1 MPSIIQLFG
10 DLSLENKARD
20 QILELHRKK
29 RQENKAFCDARAADD
44 AADAERVAA
53 KRVAARA
60 ARRALTSASASAS
73 APAPASASAPAPAS
87 ASAPAPASASAPAH
101 VTASTPAHVTASTS
115 APVPCSYA
123 VLQSLV
129 AAMSSK

>member
-10 DLSLENKARD
+10 DLLLENKAQN
-20 QILELHRKK
+20 QILELRRKK

-73 APAPASASAPAPAS
+73 APAP
-87 ASAPAPASASAPAH
+87 
-101 VTASTPAHVTASTS
+101 VTASTS
-115 APVPCSYA
+115 APVTALAPASAPAPVPCSYA

>member
-10 DLSLENKARD
+10 DLLLENKAQD

-73 APAPASASAPAPAS
+73 APAPVTASASAPAYVTAS
-87 ASAPAPASASAPAH
+87 TSAH
-101 VTASTPAHVTASTS
+101 VTASAS

>member
-1 MPSIIQLFG
+1 MQSIVKLFD
-10 DLSLENKARD
+10 DLFSLENKAQD
-20 QILELHRKK
+20 QIIKLRREK
-29 RQENKAFCDARAADD
+29 RQKNKAFCDARAADD
-44 AADAERVAA
+44 AADAERAAATLVA

-60 ARRALTSASASAS
+60 ARRALASAS
-73 APAPASASAPAPAS
+73 
-87 ASAPAPASASAPAH
+87 AH
-101 VTASTPAHVTASTS
+101 VTASTSAHVPVPVTASAS

>member
-1 MPSIIQLFG
+1 MQSIVKLFD
-10 DLSLENKARD
+10 DLFSLENKAQD
-20 QILELHRKK
+20 QIIKLRREK
-29 RQENKAFCDARAADD
+29 RQKNKAFCDARAADD
-44 AADAERVAA
+44 AADAERAAATLVA

-60 ARRALTSASASAS
+60 ARRALASASAHV
-73 APAPASASAPAPAS
+73 PVPVPASA
-87 ASAPAPASASAPAH
+87 
-101 VTASTPAHVTASTS
+101 S